1 MKTNWLSGILDMLQI
16 NFNALLT
23 VLPRVG
29 GSSRVG
35 YMMKHVEISEY
46 QDLTAVGFSGDE
58 IRTLYYTQEPIM
70 QAIVDAAAQM
80 NERSRYM
87 ALALIQTIM
96 VVDATHPEGQMPK
109 VEVA

>member
-1 MKTNWLSGILDMLQI
+1 
-16 NFNALLT
+16 
-23 VLPRVG
+23 
-29 GSSRVG
+29 
-35 YMMKHVEISEY
+35 MKHVEISEY